1 MWVVVHV
8 CSGLA
13 LGAVLRLPLVALLP
27 LSLLLHA
34 LLDLVP
40 HWDYTRHRLRRAWA
54 AIDLAVAVLLTA
66 LLWAGL
72 DLSGA
77 VVLTGWVSAAPDLD
91 VLNEV
96 LPLGARRRF
105 FPSHWRRFP
114 HGRCRAAIGI
124 PVQLA
129 VIAGSLSLVVL
140 ASG

>member
-13 LGAVLRLPLVALLP
+13 LGTALHAPLVALLP
-27 LSLLLHA
+27 LSLVLHA

-40 HWDYTRHRLRRAWA
+40 HWDYTRHQHRRVWA
-54 AIDLAVAVLLTA
+54 AIDLATAVLLTA

-72 DLSGA
+72 DLPLA
-77 VVLTGWVSAAPDLD
+77 AVLTGWVSAAPDLD

-96 LPLGARRRF
+96 LPLAARRRF
-105 FPSHWRRFP
+105 FPSHWNRFP

-129 VIAGSLSLVVL
+129 VIAASLWLVAV